1 MDVVSLRLLQPPS
14 SISHCSRSRE
24 KIIGRAAFSCPESE
38 VQASQP
44 SSMNL
49 YRPTATRE
57 SGVGILTHYL
67 RKPGPKTSSPPTKR
81 TTELPARGAVTTTAT
96 GSNRK
101 NIMSPHAAP
110 QTPKC
115 NAKEPFRPLT
125 SPNFRK
131 LSGWPQRKGAEREIR
146 TVPECQGR
154 KPN

>member
-57 SGVGILTHYL
+57 SGVGILTDYL

-110 QTPKC
+110 QTPKQC
-115 NAKEPFRPLT
+115 KRAIPT
-125 SPNFRK
+125 THITK
-131 LSGWPQRKGAEREIR
+131 LSKVKRMASKKRGR
-146 TVPECQGR
+146 TGDPHG
-154 KPN
+154 P